1 MSYKPW
7 KLWRVRAL
15 SKLRTL
21 YGSGQLTL
29 GACYFKYDTDF
40 PYVPQVEAHI
50 ELAKID
56 KWFTF
61 TRQLHIPQNQ
71 QVEDKSSPV

>member
-50 ELAKID
+50 ELAK
-56 KWFTF
+56 KMLPNVFP
-61 TRQLHIPQNQ
+61 LPPQMRLF
-71 QVEDKSSPV
+71 D